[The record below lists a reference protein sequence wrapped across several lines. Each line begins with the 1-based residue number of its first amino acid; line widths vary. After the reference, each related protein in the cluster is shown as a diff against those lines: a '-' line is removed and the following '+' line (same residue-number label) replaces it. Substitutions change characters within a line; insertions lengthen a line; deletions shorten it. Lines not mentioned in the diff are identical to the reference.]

1 MGNTSQHHS
10 GYTGMEQGRH
20 NNTRPVMEENRQ
32 HARTAQSRV
41 AHPVAQTSP
50 HQQTRTANQPPARVQ
65 GSQQVRGAGQ
75 VPAQWQAQDQRRQQV
90 KSNLPAANF
99 TEISNVLDGAKESF
113 DKIAKSSGLD
123 IRFYEEAIY
132 AKQLIEANF
141 NNSNNK
147 DYSLAYATHESIKKS
162 LILVANSGLT
172 LNPQLGLAYL
182 VPRWNKNLKRVECH
196 LEPSYKGL
204 RRLGIDSGAIDSAV
218 AELVYK
224 NDDFKW
230 VDRFTKPIHE
240 YNPFDTKA
248 RGELVGGYCLARRP
262 DGSFI
267 CTPVSMDL
275 INKVR
280 NLSFGAVWNEWFEQM
295 VAKSIIRQGFKDWP
309 INSTGPIAMRLSA
322 MQDYLKGI
330 DANTDND
337 PMHDSQPIVNGHDEH
352 LPYYEEMPY
361 HQPQY

>member
-1 MGNTSQHHS
+1 MQRTAQQLS
-10 GYTGMEQGRH
+10 GYTAMDQAQHHGRNNDMRPPMEQQRAPQRSGQSRSVQ
-20 NNTRPVMEENRQ
+20 TRPQQPSQR
-32 HARTAQSRV
+32 AQS
-41 AHPVAQTSP
+41 HPQEQRP
-50 HQQTRTANQPPARVQ
+50 NQP
-65 GSQQVRGAGQ
+65 
-75 VPAQWQAQDQRRQQV
+75 PAQWQAQNNQRKQQ
-90 KSNLPAANF
+90 SRNTLPAANF
-99 TEISNVLDGAKESF
+99 NEIGSVLDGAKDSF
-113 DKIAKSSGLD
+113 EKIAKSSGLD

-147 DYSLAYATHESIKKS
+147 DFSLAYATHESIKKS
-162 LILVANSGLT
+162 LVLVANSGLT

-240 YNPFDTKA
+240 YNPFDSKA

-267 CTPVSMDL
+267 CTPVSMEL

-322 MQDYLKGI
+322 MQDYLKGV
-330 DANTDND
+330 DANTDTVPEYD
-337 PMHDSQPIVNGHDEH
+337 TQPVVSGHDEH
-352 LPYYEEMPY
+352 LPYHEDMPY
-361 HQPQY
+361 YQPQY

>member
-1 MGNTSQHHS
+1 MTQTTHQHS
-10 GYTGMEQGRH
+10 GYTGMEQAQHHGR
-20 NNTRPVMEENRQ
+20 NNDMRPAIEHQRQ
-32 HARTAQSRV
+32 PQRNIQSQPAQSRP
-41 AHPVAQTSP
+41 AQQSAPIQGHPQERSSHRP
-50 HQQTRTANQPPARVQ
+50 
-65 GSQQVRGAGQ
+65 
-75 VPAQWQAQDQRRQQV
+75 PAQWQRQNNQRNQQA
-90 KSNLPAANF
+90 KKPLPAVNF
-99 TEISNVLDGAKESF
+99 DEIAGVLDGAKDSF
-113 DKIAKSSGLD
+113 EKIAKSSGLD

-132 AKQLIEANF
+132 AKQLIETNF

-162 LILVANSGLT
+162 LVLVANSGLT

-230 VDRFTKPIHE
+230 VDRFSKPIHE
-240 YNPFDTKA
+240 YNPFDTKG
-248 RGELVGGYCLARRP
+248 RGELVGGYCMARRP

-280 NLSFGAVWNEWFEQM
+280 QLSFGAVWNDWFEQM
-295 VAKSIIRQGFKDWP
+295 VAKSIIRQAFKDWP
-309 INSTGPIAMRLSA
+309 INSTGPIAMRLAS
-322 MQDYLKGI
+322 MQDYLKSV
-330 DANTDND
+330 DATTDTVPEQDTQVVPNVGD
-337 PMHDSQPIVNGHDEH
+337 GQFSHYEET
-352 LPYYEEMPY
+352 PYY
-361 HQPQY
+361 QPQY